1 MYSLSSDM
9 SNGANRTEVIDK
21 GASPS
26 RVAGGQQLA
35 PGHYP
40 ATAAKESGSRKGR
53 RKWSVE
59 ENRALMEC
67 YFKSISFFRRYRQR
81 RLSLWEEKGMVKMT

>member
-1 MYSLSSDM
+1 MDSPSSDM

-53 RKWSVE
+53 RK
-59 ENRALMEC
+59 
-67 YFKSISFFRRYRQR
+67 
-81 RLSLWEEKGMVKMT
+81 

>member
-1 MYSLSSDM
+1 MYSPSSDM
-9 SNGANRTEVIDK
+9 SNGAKETGVIDK
-21 GASPS
+21 GASPG

-59 ENRALMEC
+59 ENKALMEC
-67 YFKSISFFRRYRQR
+67 YFKSIRRKEGTAREGLACGR
-81 RLSLWEEKGMVKMT
+81 RKEW